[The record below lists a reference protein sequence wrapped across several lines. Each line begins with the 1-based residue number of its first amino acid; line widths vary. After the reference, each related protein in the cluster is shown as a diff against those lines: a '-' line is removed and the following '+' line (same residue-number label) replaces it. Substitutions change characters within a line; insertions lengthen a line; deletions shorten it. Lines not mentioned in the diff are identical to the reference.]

1 MIVTEMTQGFGELSD
16 AECTILYSYGFVEH
30 VMIRHR
36 KYMTSLQQQTPTEK
50 RAAALRFIVCLG
62 IVSLFADMTYE
73 GAHSIIGPY
82 LKDLGATA
90 FQVALIAG
98 IGEMLGASLR
108 FFSGKFADRTRSYWT
123 ITLCGYAMNVVAVPA
138 LAFAQNWETAA
149 ILIIA
154 ERTGKALR
162 GPARDVLLSG
172 ATQEIGHG
180 WGFGL
185 HSIMDQTGAVIGPL
199 LMVAAV
205 ARTHHFGPPFLWL
218 AFPAVGTL
226 VALLMARLLNPGRG
240 VGAVKT
246 QVTQD
251 LPRVFWLYVAAAG
264 LLACGFVDFPLL
276 AYHFQSAG
284 ISTAVEIPLLYA
296 GAMAVNGLTALIF
309 GKLFDRFGLN
319 ILVIGIFISLAGLPL
334 GFLGGAAGAIAAVAC
349 WATGL
354 GAQDACL
361 RSGIAS
367 VVSMNKRGGAFGA
380 FNGVYGVAWFLGS
393 LVMGLLY
400 SRSLAALVAFGIA
413 AQLAA
418 AAMFFGLRRDLRS
431 ASLEQKASPAPK
443 AH

>member
-1 MIVTEMTQGFGELSD
+1 MRL
-16 AECTILYSYGFVEH
+16 
-30 VMIRHR
+30 
-36 KYMTSLQQQTPTEK
+36 
-50 RAAALRFIVCLG
+50 IVCLG
-62 IVSLFADMTYE
+62 VVSLFADMTYE

-108 FFSGKFADRTRSYWT
+108 LFSGRFADRTRAYWT
-123 ITLCGYAMNVVAVPA
+123 ITFCGYAMNVVAVPA
-138 LAFAQNWETAA
+138 LAFAGNWQMAA
-149 ILIIA
+149 ILIVA

-172 ATQEIGHG
+172 ATQEVGHG

-185 HSIMDQTGAVIGPL
+185 HSVMDQTGAVIGPL

-205 ARTHHFGPPFLWL
+205 ARSHHFGPGFLWL

-226 VALLMARLLNPGRG
+226 IALTMARILNPDR
-240 VGAVKT
+240 VAKVKT
-246 QVTQD
+246 QTDQV
-251 LPRVFWLYVAAAG
+251 LPHVFWMYVIAAG

-276 AYHFQSAG
+276 AYHFQGSN
-284 ISTAVEIPLLYA
+284 ISTPVEIPLLYA
-296 GAMAVNGLTALIF
+296 GAMGVNGLTALLF
-309 GKLFDRFGLN
+309 GRLFDRFGLN
-319 ILVIGIFISLAGLPL
+319 ALVAGIFISMLSLPF
-334 GFLGGAAGAIAAVAC
+334 GFLGGPAGAIVSVAC

-361 RSGIAS
+361 RSGIAT

-380 FNGVYGVAWFLGS
+380 FNGVYGVMWFLGS

-400 SRSLAALVAFGIA
+400 SRSLMGLVVFGIV

-418 AAMFFGLRRDLRS
+418 AIMFFRLRDMLRP
-431 ASLEQKASPAPK
+431 Q
-443 AH
+443 

>member
-1 MIVTEMTQGFGELSD
+1 MTPSQAQNS
-16 AECTILYSYGFVEH
+16 ART
-30 VMIRHR
+30 
-36 KYMTSLQQQTPTEK
+36 

-108 FFSGKFADRTRSYWT
+108 FFSGRFADRTRAYWA
-123 ITLCGYAMNVVAVPA
+123 ITFAGYSMNVIAVPA
-138 LAFAQNWETAA
+138 LAFAGSWPVAA
-149 ILIIA
+149 ALIIA

-172 ATQEIGHG
+172 ATQEVGHG

-185 HSIMDQTGAVIGPL
+185 HSVMDQTGAVIGPL

-205 ARTHHFGPPFLWL
+205 ARSHRFGPPFLWL

-226 VALLMARLLNPGRG
+226 AALVMARVLNPDRTR
-240 VGAVKT
+240 AARSQST
-246 QVTQD
+246 EP
-251 LPRVFWLYVAAAG
+251 LPRVFWTYVAAAG
-264 LLACGFVDFPLL
+264 LLACGIVDFPLF
-276 AYHFQSAG
+276 AYHFQNAQTS
-284 ISTAVEIPLLYA
+284 SAVEIPLLYT
-296 GAMAVNGLTALIF
+296 GAMAVNGMTALVF
-309 GKLFDRFGLN
+309 GKLFDRFGLLTLVFG
-319 ILVIGIFISLAGLPL
+319 ILISVLALPL
-334 GFLGGAAGAIAAVAC
+334 GFLGGSAGAIASVAC

-361 RSGIAS
+361 RSGIAT

-380 FNGVYGVAWFLGS
+380 FNGVYGVMWFLGS
-393 LVMGLLY
+393 AAMGLLY
-400 SRSLAALVAFGIA
+400 SRSLAALVAFGVL
-413 AQLAA
+413 AQLGAA
-418 AAMFFGLRRDLRS
+418 VMFFRLRGMLRRV
-431 ASLEQKASPAPK
+431 
-443 AH
+443 